1 MAILIG
7 SGTLGFVGVIWLL
20 FYVMIFVMLAWFFL
34 KYFYKLCTDKKF
46 MQQEEEK
53 AKRLDK
59 GLF

>member
-7 SGTLGFVGVIWLL
+7 SGTLAFVGVIWLL